1 MAPNLSLHDPALIGV
16 AGASSCQTTAS
27 WDEEATSS
35 MSALYAA
42 NDRTIQGG
50 CITTGSNFILQNL
63 KTATFY
69 IEKTGSPT
77 GSITSRLYPSAVHG
91 ASLGTF
97 IEESDSLSIDGTGDY
112 EFTFSGDNDI
122 ALNNALVI
130 ACTFTSSSSSDY
142 INLVAKNYSPDPTES
157 SRQYQKETGSGA
169 SDTVW
174 EAQDNRNPRFKVCS

>member
-1 MAPNLSLHDPALIGV
+1 MSNFVINPYIV
-16 AGASSCQTTAS
+16 TTPQECATTQA
-27 WDEEATSS
+27 WDDGATSN
-35 MSALYAA
+35 MSALYAG

-50 CITTGSNFILQNL
+50 GITTGSNFIGQNL
-63 KTATFY
+63 KIATFY
-69 IEKTGSPT
+69 ISKTGSPA

-97 IEESDSLSIDGTGDY
+97 TEESDSLSIGATGDY

-122 ALNNALVI
+122 AVNNALVI

-169 SDTVW
+169 TDTVW
-174 EAQDNRNPRFKVCS
+174 EAQDNRNPRFKVCN